1 MRICFE
7 KLYSCFL
14 KQIETQDTSIYKCPI
29 VVWTVGGNYTGNE
42 LMVYVMTVADP
53 PMDLSWP
60 TKYPLRTKHVENK
73 IK

>member
-1 MRICFE
+1 
-7 KLYSCFL
+7 
-14 KQIETQDTSIYKCPI
+14 
-29 VVWTVGGNYTGNE
+29 
-42 LMVYVMTVADP
+42 MVYVMTVADP

>member
-1 MRICFE
+1 MWIFYE
-7 KLYSCFL
+7 KFYSCFP
-14 KQIETQDTSIYKCPI
+14 TSIYKCPI

-42 LMVYVMTVADP
+42 LMVYVMAVADP